1 MGGFAIRNLITL
13 ARTEGEG
20 LAINVH
26 DFQFAFETE
35 QHMSF
40 GTPVISRKAGR
51 VIHHANANLAE
62 ILRPPQRR
70 AGVPGMLGG
79 RHLTPIRDGEREPGH
94 LHESSIA
101 RSSGRRGIRVQRG
114 KLVGSV
120 LIFFFHHGVTE
131 KNLNRQE
138 PQEKGFAMQLR
149 YSVSPCLRG
158 RKANWDNTSWQVRL
172 PHLPVSF
179 ILTVCLK

>member
-1 MGGFAIRNLITL
+1 MGGFVIRNLITL
-13 ARTEGEG
+13 ARTEGEYP
-20 LAINVH
+20 AVRVH

-40 GTPVISRKAGR
+40 GTPVICRIAGR

-94 LHESSIA
+94 LHKSSIA
-101 RSSGRRGIRVQRG
+101 RSSGRRGIGVN
-114 KLVGSV
+114 KGS
-120 LIFFFHHGVTE
+120 
-131 KNLNRQE
+131 
-138 PQEKGFAMQLR
+138 
-149 YSVSPCLRG
+149 
-158 RKANWDNTSWQVRL
+158 W
-172 PHLPVSF
+172 
-179 ILTVCLK
+179 